1 MGGLTATRRGG
12 NGLLWA
18 PMNAGFGCWVDVGF
32 VGVRM
37 GLERVFF
44 RWVIGYIAREHLL
57 HNVGKFVSCSWILCY
72 AVGESGWL

>member
-1 MGGLTATRRGG
+1 MGPRKPFIHGRFDRHQERGK
-12 NGLLWA
+12 GLLWA
-18 PMNAGFGCWVDVGF
+18 PMNGGFGWWVDVGF

-57 HNVGKFVSCSWILCY
+57 HNGGKFVSCSWFLC
-72 AVGESGWL
+72 